1 MACRERKTSLLRE
14 KERLI
19 NLRAEDSD
27 SLDATVLVDKQS
39 EVAIFCVRFQ
49 LMPLE
54 EVQHTVIMWINFAK
68 EEEQ

>member
-39 EVAIFCVRFQ
+39 EVAIFCVSLQ
-49 LMPLE
+49 LMPLG

-68 EEEQ
+68 I